1 MNLDTTLALA
11 GIVAEAVILGLLI
24 YRRGFKTLP
33 LFSSYLAWSLIN
45 DIGQYILARQFPK
58 AQIQIYL
65 VSSIIDTIFM
75 ICVLLEVSMSVLKPI
90 RNLLPR
96 WAILAVA
103 VLFAIASSA
112 VWVLVKFPGFDK
124 LSGSYQVIAHLT
136 LTSAIIRI
144 VFFLLLAGGFSQLL
158 SMRLARPRTS
168 RSQPAS
174 ASMPLPASPPPSSTS
189 TWAPATPLSISNTI
203 CWTSSSP
210 QVTSAASGTGSSASP
225 RKSLKDA
232 NSRPRCRTSWWPWPA
247 MPGQQDW
254 RCLPKSDSKSD
265 RNRHR

>member
-96 WAILAVA
+96 WAILAVG

-112 VWVLVKFPGFDK
+112 VWVLMKFPGFDK
-124 LSGSYQVIAHLT
+124 LSGSYQVIVHLT
-136 LTSAIIRI
+136 LTSAIVRI
-144 VFFLLLAGGFSQLL
+144 VFFLLLAGFSQLL
-158 SMRLARPRTS
+158 SIGWRDRELQIATGFGFYALASLSAALFHLNLGAGNPALDQQYHLLDQLVTASYVCSIGYWIISFAQKVPERREFTPQMQNFLVALAGQARSTRLA
-168 RSQPAS
+168 
-174 ASMPLPASPPPSSTS
+174 MSPS
-189 TWAPATPLSISNTI
+189 
-203 CWTSSSP
+203 
-210 QVTSAASGTGSSASP
+210 
-225 RKSLKDA
+225 
-232 NSRPRCRTSWWPWPA
+232 
-247 MPGQQDW
+247 
-254 RCLPKSDSKSD
+254 SDSKPD
-265 RNRHR
+265 RHR